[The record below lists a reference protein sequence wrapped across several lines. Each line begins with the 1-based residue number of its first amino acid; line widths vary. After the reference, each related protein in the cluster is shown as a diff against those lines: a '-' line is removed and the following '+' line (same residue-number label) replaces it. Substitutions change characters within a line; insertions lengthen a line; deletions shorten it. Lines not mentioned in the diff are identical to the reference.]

1 MGTNLDPR
9 ISNPQRRYKADGS
22 VKGQVHRPDPEK
34 NFMRNAGPLF
44 GESPNL
50 REKK

>member
-1 MGTNLDPR
+1 MGTNLNPN

-22 VKGQVHRPDPEK
+22 VKGQYHRPDPK
-34 NFMRNAGPLF
+34 GNFMKNAGKLF